1 MLEIVALY
9 FLTSYIGKLALQKGL
24 KPLTWK
30 INTILAWIAGEFVGI
45 IIALQFFDIKEL
57 LKISLIA
64 LPFAFG
70 GFHFIKYTLEKKP
83 DTHSTDIDQQIN

>member
-9 FLTSYIGKLALQKGL
+9 FLTSYNGKLAERKGL
-24 KPLTWK
+24 KPMTWK
-30 INTILAWIAGEFVGI
+30 INTILAWIVGEFIGF
-45 IIALQFFDIKEL
+45 IIALQFFPIQDL

-83 DTHSTDIDQQIN
+83 DHNPTDFEQQIN